1 MKESGIGREN
11 GIEAFEACKSSI
23 PSNNKQKSLNYY
35 YLDSQSKSTIVNIA
49 SPEETRQTD
58 DWFSDV
64 IEGRRY
70 G

>member
-11 GIEAFEACKSSI
+11 GIEAFEACKSPI
-23 PSNNKQKSLNYY
+23 PSHKKNSLNHC

-58 DWFSDV
+58 DWFADV
-64 IEGRRY
+64 VEGRRY

>member
-1 MKESGIGREN
+1 MVLVERMGLKRL
-11 GIEAFEACKSSI
+11 KRV
-23 PSNNKQKSLNYY
+23 SL
-35 YLDSQSKSTIVNIA
+35 LVSHPTRKKMPKFHFFFKDSQSKSTIVNIA

-64 IEGRRY
+64 VEDRRY

>member
-11 GIEAFEACKSSI
+11 GIEAFDACKSS
-23 PSNNKQKSLNYY
+23 PTNQQKKWPLIFF
-35 YLDSQSKSTIVNIA
+35 LDSQSKSTIVNIA
-49 SPEETRQTD
+49 SPEETRQAD

-64 IEGRRY
+64 VESRRY

>member
-11 GIEAFEACKSSI
+11 GTEAFEACKTPI
-23 PSNNKQKSLNYY
+23 PSNKKKKGPNFF
-35 YLDSQSKSTIVNIA
+35 LDSQSKSTIVNIA

-64 IEGRRY
+64 VEGRRY

>member
-1 MKESGIGREN
+1 MGLKRLKHVSLLSLQTKE
-11 GIEAFEACKSSI
+11 
-23 PSNNKQKSLNYY
+23 SLNYY

-58 DWFSDV
+58 DWFSDGV
-64 IEGRRY
+64 EGRRY

>member
-11 GIEAFEACKSSI
+11 GIESFEACKSLFHPKKLGLIFLS
-23 PSNNKQKSLNYY
+23 
-35 YLDSQSKSTIVNIA
+35 DSQSKSTIVNIA

-58 DWFSDV
+58 DWFSNIV
-64 IEGRRY
+64 EGRRY